1 MKKRDLIWISKYLK
15 IYFNKSDTKSI
26 LINRL
31 LNPLSK
37 KYKMEKKKKRP
48 KLQFLPSES
57 FTTNDPINIEEI
69 KTIFESSIETFKEE
83 YISHEAF
90 KSSIETSKQKLKL
103 PGTFESVEDCYEYK
117 TYLSEHSRDGYTN
130 TVVKYKGKHKNK
142 KIIKFV
148 IPGEGLYLTK
158 DIIKRFI
165 KEIIIQIEARNF
177 ANKYKIGEI
186 KIKIPEIFKWGICK
200 KDNKYVLFVEMEKL
214 VLGKNKCLNSEIK
227 KQLNEFLK
235 NLRIKTG
242 IVHRDLHFGNIYY
255 HHPLVRSH
263 REYYNDGKNE
273 TEEKYIA
280 IIDWGESE
288 ILKGKSKE
296 SEDLV
301 QQNQMQN
308 NIKECTTEKTP

>member
-1 MKKRDLIWISKYLK
+1 MDTLYKILNKMKKRDLIWISKYLK
-15 IYFNKSDTKSI
+15 IYFNNSDTKYI
-26 LINRL
+26 LINKL

-37 KYKMEKKKKRP
+37 KYKMKNKKKRP
-48 KLQFLPSES
+48 KITPPQIPSES
-57 FTTNDPINIEEI
+57 FTTNDPINMEEI
-69 KTIFESSIETFKEE
+69 KTIFE
-83 YISHEAF
+83 
-90 KSSIETSKQKLKL
+90 SSIETSKQKLKL
-103 PGTFESVEDCYEYK
+103 PGTFESVEDCYEYE

-130 TVVKYKGKHKNK
+130 TVVKYKGKDKDK

-165 KEIIIQIEARNF
+165 KEINIHIEARNF
-177 ANKYKIGEI
+177 ANKYEEIGEIEEIKI

-227 KQLNEFLK
+227 EQLNEFLK

-255 HHPLVRSH
+255 
-263 REYYNDGKNE
+263 NDGKDKKKPKE
-273 TEEKYIA
+273 YIA

-288 ILKGKSKE
+288 ILKGESKKY
-296 SEDLV
+296 EDLV
-301 QQNQMQN
+301 QQNQMEN
-308 NIKECTTEKTP
+308 NIKECPKETTP